1 MEGMHRETAES
12 NSGPTFRT
20 AASRFLRPNSATGSN
35 DHSAIRYIPAQTNE
49 IDGNGHLDN
58 GSSAAKQPHVNHG
71 SVDATSTTN
80 SHPDP
85 ASHVFWH
92 GLPVYALTWEFL
104 GIVISILFLI
114 LGAFVANLRGQNE
127 TEWSKRIIQATRIAP
142 SIWPILFSGVLGNAV
157 RRFANWRA
165 ERGIQLVA
173 LEHLMGSLTM
183 ASSIVATL
191 TLSILKPASLV
202 LIILWAF
209 NPLGSQAS
217 FRGIYLKDT
226 VGSETG
232 KITYYDPRLSLQM
245 NLTMWSF
252 GMQRTKPTIR
262 ALYSTLLYDIVPTIQ
277 YVDPSTPTYQETI
290 TKLGGPQAAAV
301 QASMDSWGN
310 VRIPHLEYAAGYD
323 PSNPHEWVSI
333 PWTDAVQNYSSLM
346 GARFEGVNRV
356 ITGNT
361 TFNMTS
367 SYQTLDCSP
376 WINLSEAQTPE
387 WTLSTVKQNYTDLV
401 QLGTISGNSTK
412 KYDRTFPRPY
422 WVASSAG
429 TAYNRT
435 YPGHPRLFFGSGFPS
450 DDVEPKQVMSVT
462 SCASATTYVDV
473 QVTCISKGLGTK
485 LNCGVD
491 AMRKMHTPP
500 ESEEHNLLE
509 SWRVRE
515 ETGVN
520 VFPQVPNWFLNGFM
534 DVIDD
539 NQGGSSTSSVV
550 EWYLQDPSTAFGS
563 AAYTRLLFADLKD
576 VDIKTVEKRL
586 SLLYNTLWQ
595 LGWTYQTV
603 NSGNWTRDEGI
614 DNLSNVTSFIVKPL
628 EPVYELDIPWLVVYF
643 VSVGVMFLAAAVSL
657 FLHAKCTAPPI
668 LGYVSSLIRDS
679 VFFGDGGI
687 QGNSMEGGA
696 TKARRLATMEVK
708 IADVW
713 SEESV
718 GRVAFAPAQGRGVV
732 KKERW
737 YE

>member
-1 MEGMHRETAES
+1 MEGMRGETAES
-12 NSGPTFRT
+12 NSGPTFRS
-20 AASRFLRPNSATGSN
+20 AASRFLRPNSSN
-35 DHSAIRYIPAQTNE
+35 DHSAIHYTPAQTNE
-49 IDGNGHLDN
+49 INDI
-58 GSSAAKQPHVNHG
+58 GSPDHASSTGKQSPHVNHG
-71 SVDATSTTN
+71 SVDATSTAN

-85 ASHVFWH
+85 ASHVFWN
-92 GLPVYALTWEFL
+92 GLSVYALTWEFL

-127 TEWSKRIIQATRIAP
+127 TDWSKRILQATRIAP

-165 ERGIQLVA
+165 ERGIQLLA

-183 ASSIVATL
+183 AGSFIAMF
-191 TLSILKPASLV
+191 TLSMLKPASLV
-202 LIILWAF
+202 LVVLWAF

-217 FRGIYLKDT
+217 FRGIYLKD
-226 VGSETG
+226 VIGYETG
-232 KITYYDPRLSLQM
+232 KITHYNPSLSLQM

-252 GMQRTKPTIR
+252 GMQRTKPTTR

-277 YVDPSTPTYQETI
+277 YVDPSSASYQETMM
-290 TKLGGPQAAAV
+290 KLGGPQSAAI
-301 QASMDSWGN
+301 QAAMDSWGN

-346 GARFEGVNRV
+346 GARFEGVDRT

-376 WINLSEAQTPE
+376 WINIKEAEAPE
-387 WTLSTVKQNYTDLV
+387 WTLSTLNQNFTDLIEYDT
-401 QLGTISGNSTK
+401 LSRNSTIRK
-412 KYDRTFPRPY
+412 SDRDLPRTF

-429 TAYNRT
+429 RTYNRT
-435 YPGHPRLFFGSGFPS
+435 YPGHPRIFFGSGLPN
-450 DDVEPKQVMSVT
+450 DDLKPPQPMSVT
-462 SCASATTYVDV
+462 SCGSATTYVDV
-473 QVTCISKGLGTK
+473 QVTCISKGSGTK

-520 VFPQVPNWFLNGFM
+520 LNPQVPNYFLDGFM

-539 NQGGSSTSSVV
+539 NQGGSGVSSVV
-550 EWYLQDPSTAFGS
+550 EWYLQDPSTAFGP
-563 AAYTRLLFADLKD
+563 AAYTRLLLADLKD
-576 VDIKTVEKRL
+576 VDIKTVEQRL

-595 LGWTYQTV
+595 LGWTFQTV

-614 DNLSNVTSFIVKPL
+614 DNLSNVTSHTIKPL
-628 EPVYELDIPWLVVYF
+628 EPVYELDIPWLTVYF

-657 FLHAKCTAPPI
+657 ILHAKCTAPPI

-679 VFFGDGGI
+679 VFFGDSGI

-696 TKARRLATMEVK
+696 SKASRLGKMEVK

-713 SEESV
+713 SEETV

-732 KKERW
+732 KKGRW